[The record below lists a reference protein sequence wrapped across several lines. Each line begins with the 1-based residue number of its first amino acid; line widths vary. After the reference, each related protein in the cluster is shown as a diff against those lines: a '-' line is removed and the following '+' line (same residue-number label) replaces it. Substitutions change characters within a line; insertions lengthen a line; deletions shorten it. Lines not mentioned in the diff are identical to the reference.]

1 VVKKRVMIIGF
12 KCYAKT
18 NDSKE
23 YDYVG
28 VMYPEGLLYSTK
40 NLLFNR
46 EQIDE
51 IFHVGFIDTEENKF
65 KEFLNKF

>member
-1 VVKKRVMIIGF
+1 
-12 KCYAKT
+12 
-18 NDSKE
+18 
-23 YDYVG
+23 
-28 VMYPEGLLYSTK
+28 MYPEGLLYSTK

-51 IFHVGFIDTEENKF
+51 IFHVGFIDAEENKF